1 MVDDHYFLDILIPFD
16 LLVDTDVG
24 IVSLVTEKYND
35 TRYFNTDRMEVEGDE
50 DNKIY
55 SFLFQYRN
63 EPNPLFLITKV
74 DLPLGERNIINN
86 LYKELMEKEYV
97 EILRHSQTTSI
108 YDIFNVGNYG
118 GNGPFRVTVV
128 CKNDLDVEYLRQI
141 NFKCNTIICK
151 DNSELTK
158 IDINNYNHIYVKHIE
173 DALDYRYMSKKNIY
187 IANYRF
193 NNEFVDD
200 PDTKQIVS
208 ILKPEIVVDLISD
221 NKIKVIDVYPQPED
235 LSI

>member
-74 DLPLGERNIINN
+74 DLPLGE
-86 LYKELMEKEYV
+86 
-97 EILRHSQTTSI
+97 
-108 YDIFNVGNYG
+108 
-118 GNGPFRVTVV
+118 
-128 CKNDLDVEYLRQI
+128 
-141 NFKCNTIICK
+141 
-151 DNSELTK
+151 
-158 IDINNYNHIYVKHIE
+158 
-173 DALDYRYMSKKNIY
+173 
-187 IANYRF
+187 
-193 NNEFVDD
+193 
-200 PDTKQIVS
+200 
-208 ILKPEIVVDLISD
+208 
-221 NKIKVIDVYPQPED
+221 
-235 LSI
+235 

>member
-35 TRYFNTDRMEVEGDE
+35 ARYFNTDRMEVEGDE

-74 DLPLGERNIINN
+74 DLPLGERNIIDN

-97 EILRHSQTTSI
+97 EIQ
-108 YDIFNVGNYG
+108 
-118 GNGPFRVTVV
+118 
-128 CKNDLDVEYLRQI
+128 
-141 NFKCNTIICK
+141 
-151 DNSELTK
+151 
-158 IDINNYNHIYVKHIE
+158 
-173 DALDYRYMSKKNIY
+173 
-187 IANYRF
+187 
-193 NNEFVDD
+193 
-200 PDTKQIVS
+200 
-208 ILKPEIVVDLISD
+208 
-221 NKIKVIDVYPQPED
+221 
-235 LSI
+235 